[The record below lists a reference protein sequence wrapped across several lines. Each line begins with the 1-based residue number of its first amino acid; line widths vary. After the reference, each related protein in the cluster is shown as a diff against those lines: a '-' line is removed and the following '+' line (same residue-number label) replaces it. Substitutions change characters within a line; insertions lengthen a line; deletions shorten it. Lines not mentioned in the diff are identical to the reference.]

1 VSTSERVLPSSFEA
15 PADDESLSPP
25 APRAPAASRLVVR
38 FEPGPLALAPS
49 LAPRSGAALLPR
61 ASRPGTGA
69 AGALFSEAG
78 DETVRRRRD
87 RGPVL
92 GLTARL
98 VLSDVA
104 ALGVGW
110 GAALVGP
117 VLGGGSAMVADRARL
132 AVLAVVVGVALLA
145 LSRLYR
151 AWVGTVR
158 TMEITRLG
166 RAAVLTGLLLVAVG
180 QAAAAPLPLG
190 EVLAGALAA
199 LTLTVCSRS
208 AFRTWLRRRRVEGR
222 HTRPVILVGTGD
234 DAAEL
239 DAIIADHPE
248 FGFRVA
254 GTVGA
259 WPASDAI
266 DAPWLG
272 DLDAAVSAIRGSEA
286 SGAIVVASELPA
298 GRLTRMV
305 RELLDADVHVHL
317 SSGLFGI
324 AHQRLRTLSLAHEP
338 LHYLEQTSLAR
349 WQQVAK
355 GGLDVVLALGLGVLT
370 LPLVLL
376 ALIAVRLGGP
386 GPLLARHER
395 VGMDGRSFTLFK
407 LRTTRTDPPAG
418 AARAVTGPGAPLRDE
433 RVDDPEVTRVGAW
446 LRALSLDELP
456 QLINVLA
463 GSMSLVGP
471 RPASPEEAAV
481 LDPHRHVRFRVRPG
495 ISGLWQ
501 VEARDNPSAG
511 PYRRLDQ
518 FYVENWSIGLDLS
531 ILVSTVATVVL
542 GWARKLRTLLSP
554 RG

>member
-1 VSTSERVLPSSFEA
+1 V
-15 PADDESLSPP
+15 
-25 APRAPAASRLVVR
+25 
-38 FEPGPLALAPS
+38 G
-49 LAPRSGAALLPR
+49 
-61 ASRPGTGA
+61 
-69 AGALFSEAG
+69 
-78 DETVRRRRD
+78 
-87 RGPVL
+87 
-92 GLTARL
+92 TARHR
-98 VLSDVA
+98 
-104 ALGVGW
+104 
-110 GAALVGP
+110 
-117 VLGGGSAMVADRARL
+117 GGG
-132 AVLAVVVGVALLA
+132 
-145 LSRLYR
+145 
-151 AWVGTVR
+151 
-158 TMEITRLG
+158 G
-166 RAAVLTGLLLVAVG
+166 R
-180 QAAAAPLPLG
+180 
-190 EVLAGALAA
+190 
-199 LTLTVCSRS
+199 
-208 AFRTWLRRRRVEGR
+208 
-222 HTRPVILVGTGD
+222 
-234 DAAEL
+234 
-239 DAIIADHPE
+239 
-248 FGFRVA
+248 
-254 GTVGA
+254 
-259 WPASDAI
+259 
-266 DAPWLG
+266 
-272 DLDAAVSAIRGSEA
+272 DAAVS
-286 SGAIVVASELPA
+286 
-298 GRLTRMV
+298 
-305 RELLDADVHVHL
+305 
-317 SSGLFGI
+317 GL
-324 AHQRLRTLSLAHEP
+324 ARLRP
-338 LHYLEQTSLAR
+338 
-349 WQQVAK
+349 WW
-355 GGLDVVLALGLGVLT
+355 
-370 LPLVLL
+370 PLVLL